1 MTARGLISNLVA
13 PIAVLGAFALIIA
26 LVWLAGLFALVP
38 AFIFGTALVVIG
50 YLDRPKRHAGTA
62 RAERDDGEGLA
73 TAILDSL
80 TEPVFLLNLR
90 RKVIAANR
98 AALVLLGE
106 NITGRDLSM
115 SIRNPD
121 ALDAVDAVIEGRG
134 RRNIEISLSAPV
146 QQYFRLHAGKVY
158 REEGQPDRVV
168 VVLTDV
174 TGIRR
179 SEQMRADFVA
189 NVSHELRSPLSALVG
204 FIETLKGPA
213 RDDPQAR
220 ERFLDIMDG
229 EAGRMTRIIDDL
241 LSLSQV
247 ETKEHIQPEGLVDLG
262 ALLARVEAT
271 IEGKAKRRNMTLA
284 RNMPASGTSDAVPT
298 VLGNEDELIEVFQN
312 LLDNAVKYGR
322 EGSAVEISVA
332 NVERIP
338 EKGGRGFSIAIR
350 NRGDGIA
357 PEHLP
362 RLTERFYR
370 VDKGRSRSMGGTG
383 LGLAI
388 VKHLVSRHRGFLGV
402 ESTLGQDTV
411 FTVFLPIPS
420 ESSTAS

>member
-1 MTARGLISNLVA
+1 MTARGLISNIVA
-13 PIAVLGAFALIIA
+13 PVAVLGAFALIIA

-322 EGSAVEISVA
+322 EGSAVEISVD

-338 EKGGRGFSIAIR
+338 EKGGRGFSVAIR
-350 NRGDGIA
+350 NQGDGIA

-388 VKHLVSRHRGFLGV
+388 VKHLVSRHRGYLGV